1 LKKYFVYI
9 ICNQQ
14 KNVLYVGITNNWQ
27 KRIAEHI
34 ADAENLKHS
43 FAGKYNCR
51 YLLHLEEFM
60 FVYDAIA
67 REKEIKGW
75 SRMKK
80 EKLITKHNPDWIF
93 LNEHV

>member
-1 LKKYFVYI
+1 
-9 ICNQQ
+9 
-14 KNVLYVGITNNWQ
+14 VLYVGITNNWQ

-34 ADAENLKHS
+34 ADSENLKQS
-43 FAGKYNCR
+43 FVGKYNCR

-67 REKEIKGW
+67 REKEIKAW
-75 SRMKK
+75 NRMKK